1 MMDNSEEGLMFYNK
15 KPSFSS
21 SFDPISEKQEEMSAS
36 SKTKNNQIKSKNSNK
51 NLNENITKNV
61 LDDVDIIKHSQ
72 THKNK
77 ASWMVNNNR
86 KSILLHINEEQQ
98 KKKLF
103 NKI

>member
-1 MMDNSEEGLMFYNK
+1 MMDNSKEGLMFYNK